1 MTAGPGPF
9 GRRRHHVGQG
19 PHRDLPL
26 ADVSVAWP
34 RRGPA
39 EGRAAAPGTEAPG
52 WEGELRGRF
61 LCKRVFKRP
70 EAAGGLEGSRQQAP
84 RLVGCTG
91 LHLGNTSACVGE
103 NARVKPSLPFAVP

>member
-39 EGRAAAPGTEAPG
+39 EGRAAAPGPRRRVGRESCGVASCVNASLSG
-52 WEGELRGRF
+52 RRLRGGW
-61 LCKRVFKRP
+61 KAAVSRP
-70 EAAGGLEGSRQQAP
+70 RGWWAAQDSI
-84 RLVGCTG
+84 
-91 LHLGNTSACVGE
+91 
-103 NARVKPSLPFAVP
+103 